1 MRHTL
6 NSNCV
11 RTCLAALLL
20 TAAAVP
26 AGAQAWLPAKGEG
39 TVSVLVSNT
48 LSKDHFLPDRRYDFG
63 HIDANTV
70 LFDVTYGLT
79 DRMAVTVGL
88 PIVMSR
94 YRGTFPHRPITLDD
108 GNWHSTSQ
116 DFRFNVRYNV
126 ARGPVVVTPFV
137 GTELPSREYEY
148 FAHAA
153 PGRQLKELVSGVS
166 VGRLFAGLGLVV
178 QGRYGLNFSEGAL
191 DQSRRYSLMSI
202 EAAYFVTPS
211 IRVLGMTGGR
221 LGHTGIDLYPDS
233 GRVLPTEVFQRHDQL
248 SRESAL
254 NVGGGLALT
263 ISDAVDLYA
272 SYTTTVTGRNTHAVN
287 RGISLGMSWSF
298 GQSDGEQLIAR
309 DGRQGSLVRCL
320 CEKGAG
326 E

>member
-1 MRHTL
+1 MRDTGI
-6 NSNCV
+6 SNCA
-11 RTCLAALLL
+11 RTGLAALLL
-20 TAAAVP
+20 MATAIP

-48 LSKDHFLPDRRYDFG
+48 LSKDHFLPDQRYDFG

-79 DRMAVTVGL
+79 DRMAVTVGI
-88 PIVMSR
+88 PIVTSR
-94 YRGTFPHRPITLDD
+94 YRGAFPHRPITLDD

-116 DFRFNVRYNV
+116 DFRFNIRYNV
-126 ARGPVVVTPFV
+126 VRGSVVVTPFV
-137 GTELPSREYEY
+137 GTELPTRGYEY

-153 PGRQLKELVSGVS
+153 AGRNLRELVSGVS
-166 VGRLFAGLGLVV
+166 VGRLFADLGLVI

-191 DQSRRYSLMSI
+191 DQSRRYSLMSL
-202 EAAYFVTPS
+202 EAAYFLTPS
-211 IRVLGMTGGR
+211 IRLLAMTGGR
-221 LGHTGIDLYPDS
+221 LGHTGINLYPDS

-254 NVGGGLALT
+254 NVGGGLAFS
-263 ISDAVDLYA
+263 INDSIDAFA

-298 GQSDGEQLIAR
+298 GQSDGAQLVAR

-320 CEKGAG
+320 CEKAG

>member
-1 MRHTL
+1 MRH
-6 NSNCV
+6 SSVSSCA
-11 RTCLAALLL
+11 RSSIALLVL
-20 TAAAVP
+20 VLASAQAH
-26 AGAQAWLPAKGEG
+26 AQAWLPAKGEG

-48 LSKDHFLPDRRYDFG
+48 LSKDHFLPDQRYDFG

-88 PIVMSR
+88 PIVTSR
-94 YRGTFPHRPITLDD
+94 YRGLFPHRPITLDD
-108 GNWHSTSQ
+108 GGWHSTSQ

-126 ARGPVVVTPFV
+126 ARGSVVVTPFV
-137 GTELPSREYEY
+137 GTELPTRGYEY

-153 PGRQLKELVSGVS
+153 PGRNLRELVGGVS
-166 VGRLFAGLGLVV
+166 VGRLFADLGLVI
-178 QGRYGLNFSEGAL
+178 QGRYGLAFSEGAL
-191 DQSRRYSLMSI
+191 DQARRYSQMSL
-202 EAAYFVTPS
+202 EAAYFLTPS
-211 IRVLGMTGGR
+211 IRLLAMTGGR
-221 LGHTGIDLYPDS
+221 LGHTGINLYPDS

-248 SRESAL
+248 SRESVL
-254 NVGGGLALT
+254 NVGGGVAFTLSES
-263 ISDAVDLYA
+263 IDAFA

-320 CEKGAG
+320 CEKAG

>member
-1 MRHTL
+1 MRH
-6 NSNCV
+6 SCV
-11 RTCLAALLL
+11 LSCARSSIALLVL
-20 TAAAVP
+20 VLSAAHAH
-26 AGAQAWLPAKGEG
+26 AQAWLPAKGEG

-48 LSKDHFLPDRRYDFG
+48 LSKDHFLPDQRYDFG

-70 LFDVTYGLT
+70 LLDVTYGLT

-94 YRGTFPHRPITLDD
+94 YRGLFPHRPITLDD
-108 GNWHSTSQ
+108 GTWHSTSQ

-126 ARGPVVVTPFV
+126 VRGAVVVTPFV
-137 GTELPSREYEY
+137 GTELPTRGYEY

-153 PGRQLKELVSGVS
+153 PGRHLRELVGGAS
-166 VGRLFAGLGLVV
+166 VGRLFADLGLVI
-178 QGRYGLNFSEGAL
+178 QGRYGLTFSEGAL
-191 DQSRRYSLMSI
+191 DQSRRYSVMSL
-202 EAAYFVTPS
+202 EAAYFLTPS
-211 IRVLGMTGGR
+211 IRLLAMTGGR
-221 LGHTGIDLYPDS
+221 LGHTGINLYPDS

-254 NVGGGLALT
+254 NVGGGVAFTL
-263 ISDAVDLYA
+263 SDSIDAFA

-287 RGISLGMSWSF
+287 RGISIGMSWSF

-320 CEKGAG
+320 CEKAG

>member
-1 MRHTL
+1 MRHTTI
-6 NSNCV
+6 SFRAPIAV
-11 RTCLAALLL
+11 AALLL
-20 TAAAVP
+20 AAAASS

-48 LSKDHFLPDRRYDFG
+48 LSKDHFLPDQRYDFG

-79 DRMAVTVGL
+79 DRMSVTVGL
-88 PIVMSR
+88 PIVTSR

-108 GNWHSTSQ
+108 GNWHTTSQ

-126 ARGPVVVTPFV
+126 MRGPLVVTPFV
-137 GTELPSREYEY
+137 GSDLPSRQYDF

-153 PGRQLKELVSGVS
+153 PGRQLKELSGGVS
-166 VGRLFAGLGLVV
+166 VGRLFAELGLVV
-178 QGRYGLNFSEGAL
+178 QGRYGLSISEGAL
-191 DQSRRYSLMSI
+191 DQARRYSLLSL
-202 EAAYFVTPS
+202 EAAYFLTPS
-211 IRVLGMTGGR
+211 IRLLAMTGGR
-221 LGHTGIDLYPDS
+221 IGHTGIDLFPDS

-248 SRESAL
+248 SKESAL
-254 NVGGGLALT
+254 NVGGGAAFTLT
-263 ISDAVDLYA
+263 DTMDVFA

-298 GQSDGEQLIAR
+298 GRAGDDQLIAR

-320 CEKGAG
+320 CEKAG